1 MKKLFNSLLICFVA
15 AALFN
20 SCQKPEKFS
29 EIPKITFKEFLQYK
43 NVAGKDTS
51 IDFVFTFEDGDG
63 DIGYSEEEFFKC
75 GNIPLNNLFIFYEEK
90 QFGAY
95 VPKKFRVQDTIYET
109 NKNCDTINILLPSDS
124 LQLQFPSR
132 MTYIQPS
139 GSDKSIE
146 GEVSYHLSQNNI
158 LFLSNQVRFKF
169 YMIDR
174 AGHQSN
180 TEYSAEL
187 NINK

>member
-63 DIGYSEEEFFKC
+63 DIGYSENEFFKC
-75 GNIPLNNLFIFYEEK
+75 GVPLNNLFIYYEEK
-90 QFGAY
+90 KGSAY
-95 VPKKFRVQDTIYET
+95 VPKLFLEHIYDV
-109 NKNCDTINILLPSDS
+109 NDQCDTLGQRDDS
-124 LQLQFPSR
+124 LQLHFPSR

-158 LFLSNQVRFKF
+158 LFLSNQGRFKF
-169 YMIDR
+169 YIVDR